1 MFATYLL
8 GELYSVRKSQKRML
22 SMIRSLSRCG
32 VLNSMSILALCGIA
46 YVGLKEIKNLS
57 SEIEE
62 LRERLA
68 KYEVRE
74 FEKEFC

>member
-8 GELYSVRKSQKRML
+8 GELYSVRKSQKRTL
-22 SMIRSLSRCG
+22 SMIRSLNRCG
-32 VLNSMSILALCGIA
+32 VLNSVSILALCGIA